1 MTLMVNGEVGWSP
14 NHHLCVPLTS
24 FALHAELRCEVGLL
38 INKFTASPQFS
49 ALYARMGSAS
59 PVVTVPGSY
68 TLAPQGG
75 SAWLDYVLKFSPN
88 AYVIINTA
96 FSYFRVQPP
105 GLEAPHPLTFHDCRR
120 RFSGRGMKIYVQ
132 RRTQHRYCIT
142 KVMEAATVLSYPLKR

>member
-1 MTLMVNGEVGWSP
+1 MALMVNGEVGWSP

-38 INKFTASPQFS
+38 KFTAFS
-49 ALYARMGSAS
+49 ARYARMGSAS
-59 PVVTVPGSY
+59 TVVTVPGSY

-120 RFSGRGMKIYVQ
+120 RFPG
-132 RRTQHRYCIT
+132 
-142 KVMEAATVLSYPLKR
+142 